1 MKSFPRAEISL
12 SALKHNLLTLK
23 KCAPKSQVM
32 AVVKA
37 NAYGHGLL
45 NVALGLDGL
54 ADGFGLARLEEALTL
69 RCGGVNAK
77 LLLLEGFFRQ
87 EDLPVLVQHH
97 IDTVVHHI
105 SQVEMLEKAALSS
118 PIKVWMKIDS
128 GMHRLGF
135 TPEEFQG
142 IYDRLM
148 KCQNVAKPINL
159 ISHFSCADEPKNN
172 YTQKQLAVF
181 DALVAGLPGESTLS
195 NSAAVL
201 FWPQS
206 LREWIRPGIALYGV
220 SPVVDDCGSNHG
232 LIPAMEL
239 KSRLI
244 AVRAHKAGQPVGYGA
259 HWVADKDTMLGVV
272 AIGYGD
278 GYPRNAPIGTP
289 VWLNGRR
296 VNIVGRVSMDMLT
309 VDLGANAKEKVGD
322 DVLLWGKQL
331 PIEEVAEHIGTIAY
345 ELITKLTPRV
355 AVCFD

>member
-12 SALKHNLLTLK
+12 RALKHNLLTLK
-23 KCAPKSQVM
+23 KCAPNSKIM

-69 RCGGVNAK
+69 RCGGVRAK
-77 LLLLEGFFRQ
+77 LLLLEGFFRA

-97 IDTVVHHI
+97 IDTVIHHI
-105 SQVEMLEKAALSS
+105 SQLEMLETAKLDA
-118 PIKVWMKIDS
+118 PIRVWMKIDT

-135 TPEEFQG
+135 TPQEFQA
-142 IYDRLM
+142 IYQRLENC
-148 KCQNVAKPINL
+148 KNVARPINL
-159 ISHFSCADEPKNN
+159 ISHFACADEPQND
-172 YTQKQLAVF
+172 YTRQQLAIF
-181 DALVAGLPGESTLS
+181 DGLVENLPGESALA
-195 NSAAVL
+195 NSAAAL
-201 FWPQS
+201 FWPESQ
-206 LREWIRPGIALYGV
+206 RDWIRPGIALYGV
-220 SPVVDDCGSNHG
+220 SPVMGDLGQNHG

-244 AVRAHKAGQPVGYGA
+244 AVRQHKAGQAVGYGG
-259 HWVADKDTMLGVV
+259 HWIADRDTILGVV

-278 GYPRNAPIGTP
+278 GYPRNAPVGTP
-289 VWLNGRR
+289 VWLNGRL
-296 VNIVGRVSMDMLT
+296 VSIVGRVSMDMLT
-309 VDLGANAKEKVGD
+309 VDLGADAKDKVGD
-322 DVLLWGKQL
+322 DVLLWGKAL

-345 ELITKLTPRV
+345 ELMTKLTPRV

>member
-1 MKSFPRAEISL
+1 
-12 SALKHNLLTLK
+12 
-23 KCAPKSQVM
+23 M

-69 RCGGVNAK
+69 RCGGVKAK
-77 LLLLEGFFRQ
+77 LFLLEGFFRP
-87 EDLPVLVQHH
+87 EDLPVLVQHN
-97 IDTVVHHI
+97 IDTVIHHV
-105 SQVEMLEKAALSS
+105 SQIEMLEAAELSA
-118 PIKVWMKIDS
+118 PVNVWLKVDS

-135 TPEEFQG
+135 MADEFSQ
-142 IYDRLM
+142 IYQRLES
-148 KCQNVAKPINL
+148 CANVKKPINL
-159 ISHFSCADEPKNN
+159 ISHFSCADEPNN
-172 YTQKQLAVF
+172 SYTQVQLQAF
-181 DALVAGLPGESTLS
+181 DALVANLPGESALS

-206 LREWIRPGIALYGV
+206 QRDWIRPGIALYGV
-220 SPVVDDCGSNHG
+220 SPVVGDLGENHD

-244 AVRAHKAGQPVGYGA
+244 AVRKHKAGEPVGYGA
-259 HWVADKDTMLGVV
+259 HWISDRDTNIGVV

-278 GYPRNAPIGTP
+278 GYPRNAPLGTP

-309 VDLGANAKEKVGD
+309 VDLGPDAEDKVGD
-322 DVLLWGKQL
+322 DVLLWGKEL
-331 PIEEVAEHIGTIAY
+331 PVEEVAEHIGTIAY
-345 ELITKLTPRV
+345 ELLTKLTPRV